1 MASLACS
8 LFERSDGLTFAYKL
22 LGRTQPATPLVLVHG
37 SRRPPHS
44 LILVFD
50 NRGIGSSRVPKA
62 MERERYTVHDL
73 AEDVVELVKH
83 LGFREVD
90 ILGFSM
96 STLTWRKQ
104 GGMIVQTLLVSASLP
119 FKVRHA
125 VLAATSA
132 KPAHSDL
139 LQAIPSAPSGALSLE
154 EKIKLVTPFI
164 HVGYDPTFLRNPQNK
179 TLLYRRVLESVN
191 KQQVCVIAGY
201 DIRKRLHLIPPTLP
215 VLVFH
220 GTLDRSVYPS
230 EANYILAGI
239 KHAKFLSFE
248 GVGHM
253 RVFPTPI
260 CPSFRSLTACRWY
273 DYFDTE
279 YWTTLLNRFLNDEAV
294 DSLLPPALPPF
305 AKL

>member
-37 SRRPPHS
+37 LSAVGLLDWFPLAASLAESRPV
-44 LILVFD
+44 LVFD

-96 STLTWRKQ
+96 

-179 TLLYRRVLESVN
+179 TLLYRR
-191 KQQVCVIAGY
+191 IAGY